1 MWQVCKNTS
10 IHARNS
16 IHVPVRESHPSK
28 KESPVLV
35 YKLTARTEEK
45 ILNPI
50 IWNVFDELR
59 MCTFVMD
66 RNNLVFKHNLE
77 IVFVPYM
84 TCMKLFMEIDN
95 FRKLVEVTFLIHN
108 SCWSKF
114 WRFFFWWHLSVYSKS
129 VFFLSSQIVSEYS
142 YSHSMSV
149 WTMTC
154 CFLLWRIV

>member
-1 MWQVCKNTS
+1 MHTFLFPIPATMQAFFPYFCVRVSSIDFHLYTNVDTKSLVWQVCKNTS
-10 IHARNS
+10 IPARNS

-35 YKLTARTEEK
+35 YKLTARTEET

-59 MCTFVMD
+59 MGTFVMD

-95 FRKLVEVTFLIHN
+95 F
-108 SCWSKF
+108 
-114 WRFFFWWHLSVYSKS
+114 
-129 VFFLSSQIVSEYS
+129 
-142 YSHSMSV
+142 
-149 WTMTC
+149 
-154 CFLLWRIV
+154 

>member
-1 MWQVCKNTS
+1 MHTFLFPIPATMQAFSLIFVLRISSIDFHLYINVDTKSPVWQVCKNTS
-10 IHARNS
+10 IYARNS

-35 YKLTARTEEK
+35 YKLTARTEET

-59 MCTFVMD
+59 MGTFVMD

-95 FRKLVEVTFLIHN
+95 F
-108 SCWSKF
+108 
-114 WRFFFWWHLSVYSKS
+114 
-129 VFFLSSQIVSEYS
+129 
-142 YSHSMSV
+142 
-149 WTMTC
+149 
-154 CFLLWRIV
+154 